1 MKDAENATDGME
13 RIKLEDTNGTP
24 PPDGAMDERD
34 AGITVKNEE
43 SQSPSADDV
52 KSQSDGADTPNTKPR
67 LSRKSSQKTP
77 TREPPMFD
85 NYPDM
90 TPEAC
95 KDFQVIPDCLYG
107 SKHLGSTEHDAFDCE
122 CREEWRE
129 SFFFFFKERVTA
141 K

>member
-1 MKDAENATDGME
+1 MKDAENATNGME

-24 PPDGAMDERD
+24 SAGGAMDEHD
-34 AGITVKNEE
+34 AGITVKNEQ
-43 SQSPSADDV
+43 SQSPAADGV
-52 KSQSDGADTPNTKPR
+52 KSQSDGADTPNAKPR
-67 LSRKSSQKTP
+67 LSRKSSHKTP

-90 TPEAC
+90 TSESC
-95 KDFQVIPDCLYG
+95 KHFQVILDCLYG

-122 CREEWRE
+122 CREEWRK
-129 SFFFFFKERVTA
+129 SFSKSPCV